1 MRIYLF
7 AEKCYMRLL
16 VVSNRLPISVAREKG
31 QLVFKESSGG
41 LVSGISAYLDS
52 LRGAQFRKSGYVW
65 VGWPGIA
72 VEDKFQD
79 DLRSKA
85 LSEYNAYPVFLSERA
100 MEQFYQG
107 FCNNTIWP
115 LFHYFPSYV
124 IYDNDYYAHYKCVN
138 QIFCEA
144 VLEVM
149 EPDDI
154 IWVNDYHL
162 MLLPKLLKD
171 KAPNIP
177 IGFFLH
183 IPFPSYEL
191 FRTLPAEW
199 RTEILNGILGADLIG
214 FHTHDY
220 TQYFLR
226 CVLRILGYDH
236 DLGNIYLPNRM
247 VKVDTFPMGIDFQK
261 FFTTAG
267 SPEIKKEKEKS
278 WHLLKEVTTVL
289 SIDRLDYTKGIIN
302 RLQGYELFLK
312 QNPQWQKKVSLVM
325 VVVPSRVGVEDYQKI
340 KKQIDELVGK
350 INGEFG
356 SVDWTP
362 IIYLYKFI
370 SFDPLV
376 ALYSASDIALI
387 TPLRD
392 GMNLIAKEYVASR
405 TDGTGVLIISEMA
418 GASKELAEA
427 IVINPY
433 NVDEIATALKIAL
446 EIPKEEQVHRT
457 HIMQGRLTR
466 YDVIRWANDF
476 LDQLSAGID
485 RHKNLRCRFLSSS
498 DRSCLVRDFI
508 QAKQRAVLLDYDGTL
523 VPFNADPKQA
533 KPDPP
538 LMNIL
543 TDLSSDARTNLV
555 IISGRDKDTI
565 GSWLGS
571 LNAVL
576 IAEHGVWNKPK
587 NGNWQLIESLDHEWK
602 ETILPILQIYADRL
616 PGAFVEEKEYSVVW
630 HYRRAEPELASIRA
644 RELTDDL
651 TNFTANLDVQILQ
664 GNKVVEIRCGG
675 VSKGVAA
682 MQFLKSQN
690 FDFILALGD
699 DWTDEELF
707 KVLPETAY
715 SIKVGMRSSHAKF
728 NLHSY
733 KEVLE
738 LLNELIESKIKLPS
752 P

>member
-1 MRIYLF
+1 
-7 AEKCYMRLL
+7 MRLL
-16 VVSNRLPISVAREKG
+16 VVSNRLPVSIAKQKG
-31 QLVFKESSGG
+31 RLVFKESTGG

-72 VEDKFQD
+72 IEDKFKD
-79 DLRSKA
+79 DLRSQA
-85 LSEYNAYPVFLSERA
+85 MSRYNAYPVFLSGRS
-100 MEQFYQG
+100 MEQFYEG

-115 LFHYFPSYV
+115 LFHYFSSYV
-124 IYDNDYYAHYKCVN
+124 SYDENYYAHYKCVN

-171 KAPNIP
+171 KAPNVP
-177 IGFFLH
+177 VGFFLH

-199 RTEILNGILGADLIG
+199 RDEILNGILGADLIG

-261 FFTTAG
+261 FFSTA
-267 SPEIKKEKEKS
+267 SLPEIKKEKEKS

-302 RLQGYELFLK
+302 RLLGYELFLEK
-312 QNPQWQKKVSLVM
+312 NPQWQKKVSLVM

-350 INGEFG
+350 INGRFG

-370 SFDPLV
+370 PFDPLV
-376 ALYSASDIALI
+376 ALYSASDVALI

-405 TDGTGVLIISEMA
+405 PDGTGVLIISEMA

-433 NVDEIATALKIAL
+433 NVDEIAAALKTAL
-446 EIPKEEQVHRT
+446 EMPKEEQVRRT
-457 HIMQGRLTR
+457 HIMQDRLKR

-476 LDQLSAGID
+476 LDQLSAGVD
-485 RHKNLRCRFLSSS
+485 RHKNLRCRFLSQADK
-498 DRSCLVRDFI
+498 DRLVRDFV

-523 VPFNADPKQA
+523 VPFNVDPKQA
-533 KPDPP
+533 KPGPP
-538 LMNIL
+538 LMDIL
-543 TDLSSDARTNLV
+543 TELSSDARTKLV

-565 GSWLGS
+565 GNWLGS

-576 IAEHGVWNKPK
+576 IAEHGVWNKSK
-587 NGNWQLIESLDHEWK
+587 NSDWKLIKPLDNEWK
-602 ETILPILQIYADRL
+602 EKILPILHLYADRL

-651 TNFTANLDVQILQ
+651 MNFTANLDVQILQ

-675 VSKGVAA
+675 VTKGVAA
-682 MQFLKSQN
+682 MQFLTSRT

-707 KVLPETAY
+707 KVLPDTAY

-733 KEVLE
+733 KEVLG
-738 LLNELIESKIKLPS
+738 LLSELIESKVKLPT